1 MKRQTHIA
9 YVLGA
14 LLTCA
19 AAPAA
24 AQITEV
30 AVPTSVEILVLPA
43 AGDPLTVLPVTNG
56 ARFTPIGVATNCNL
70 AAAAAGPTPLINPAV
85 AEFDDPFTAGRKCRV
100 PMPTNLP
107 NGDGYRA
114 VAIFRTAPPGPSSGR
129 SAVGIPPFDIRGTLV
144 PPAAPTGVV
153 VRP

>member
-1 MKRQTHIA
+1 MKRQTAIFIA
-9 YVLGA
+9 TLQILFSYS
-14 LLTCA
+14 
-19 AAPAA
+19 AA
-24 AQITEV
+24 AQVTEP

-43 AGDPLTVLPVTNG
+43 VGDPLTVLPVTNG
-56 ARFTPIGVATNCNL
+56 SRITLIGVATNCNL
-70 AAAAAGPTPLINPAV
+70 PASAPGPSPLINPTI
-85 AEFDDPFTAGRKCRV
+85 AEVEDPFTAGRFCRV

-144 PPAAPTGVV
+144 PPAAPKGLA